1 MDVITFHF
9 KKLPEKTQQLI
20 RVDARKKHSWT
31 KFTPVEQWFRNFCT
45 DVNIQK
51 IYGEAWPQRYYIVD
65 YKIGMPQE
73 KYVEFCLTWL

>member
-20 RVDARKKHSWT
+20 RVDARKKHVWA
-31 KFTPVEQWFRNFCT
+31 KFTPVKQWFLGFCPANVIT
-45 DVNIQK
+45 K
-51 IYGEAWPQRYYIVD
+51 IHGTEGEKRHYIVD
-65 YKIGMPQE
+65 YKIQMPKD